1 MILHLTVLFSLI
13 RPILLRADLTSQGSG
28 DCGEAGTVSRL
39 RAEVGACRELGHNI
53 NTALGSLKI
62 NIEYQVVLQL
72 TFYTQYYTVEN
83 DYEGKPQRGKKR
95 FPVIRWALNHTQ
107 STRR

>member
-1 MILHLTVLFSLI
+1 MQYCIAIVVKTYLLILYLTVLFSLI

-83 DYEGKPQRGKKR
+83 DYEGKP
-95 FPVIRWALNHTQ
+95 
-107 STRR
+107 

>member
-1 MILHLTVLFSLI
+1 M
-13 RPILLRADLTSQGSG
+13 
-28 DCGEAGTVSRL
+28 SRL

-72 TFYTQYYTVEN
+72 TFYTQHCNVEI
-83 DYEGKPQRGKKR
+83 DLIMEGKPQRGGR
-95 FPVIRWALNHTQ
+95 NVSL
-107 STRR
+107 

>member
-1 MILHLTVLFSLI
+1 M
-13 RPILLRADLTSQGSG
+13 
-28 DCGEAGTVSRL
+28 SRL

-83 DYEGKPQRGKKR
+83 DYEGKPSTGKKR
-95 FPVIRWALNHTQ
+95 FPVLRWALNHTLQ
-107 STRR
+107 VYTQLVH

>member
-1 MILHLTVLFSLI
+1 M
-13 RPILLRADLTSQGSG
+13 
-28 DCGEAGTVSRL
+28 SRL

-72 TFYTQYYTVEN
+72 TFYTQRCNVEI
-83 DYEGKPQRGKKR
+83 DLIMEGKPQRGGR
-95 FPVIRWALNHTQ
+95 NVSL
-107 STRR
+107 

>member
-1 MILHLTVLFSLI
+1 M
-13 RPILLRADLTSQGSG
+13 
-28 DCGEAGTVSRL
+28 
-39 RAEVGACRELGHNI
+39 GACRELGHNI

-95 FPVIRWALNHTQ
+95 FPVLRWALNHTLQ
-107 STRR
+107 VYTQLVH